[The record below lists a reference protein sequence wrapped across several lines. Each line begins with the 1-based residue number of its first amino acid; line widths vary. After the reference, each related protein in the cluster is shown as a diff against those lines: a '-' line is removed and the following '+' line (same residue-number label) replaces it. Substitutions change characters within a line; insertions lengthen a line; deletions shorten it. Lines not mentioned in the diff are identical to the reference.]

1 MINAATTISERRSLR
16 SEVPSEATQLY
27 LSHLALTLGCEAI
40 TLSTRDGQL
49 VGAVGEGYD
58 PGLLSALALLGP
70 QIGTYEP
77 EPGHTPESAALR
89 FYGFDVNGSEVFVS
103 CVGGAPLSVD
113 ACASALRRI
122 YAAQSPS

>member
-1 MINAATTISERRSLR
+1 MMNAATTISERRSHR

-70 QIGTYEP
+70 QIGSYEP
-77 EPGHTPESAALR
+77 EPGHSPASAALR
-89 FYGFDVNGSEVFVS
+89 FYGFELQGREVFVS
-103 CVGGAPLSVD
+103 CVGGAPLAVED
-113 ACASALRRI
+113 CALALRRI
-122 YAAQSPS
+122 YAASAAS